1 MFSPSYLAQD
11 LPGASLPGSRTSVSG
26 TAKEIAPVAAPQK
39 KELDPVMEKEL
50 KDVVKTNIFAV
61 SKKNI
66 NMALST
72 IHPESPTMESSK
84 DMMTYIFAR
93 LQLKYTI
100 QQLEVK
106 EIDGDEAK
114 VEVLQVTQKVSGNAA
129 FRDNR
134 VKMLHTMKRDGK
146 KWKMY
151 SSEAL
156 VNRVFKYL
164 VFYKRNGT
172 FLPRFQYQGFQFQFP
187 NRCNVREQSRSLRCI
202 TFLSSTITLLWL

>member
-1 MFSPSYLAQD
+1 MNTKAHFLGLTVLGWILLYPTSILDAQD
-11 LPGASLPGSRTSVSG
+11 LPGTSLPGSSTTIPAPELEAKPDV
-26 TAKEIAPVAAPQK
+26 AEKKKLDPAMVKEI
-39 KELDPVMEKEL
+39 
-50 KDVVKTNIFAV
+50 KDVVKSNIFAV
-61 SKKNI
+61 SKRNI

-72 IHPESPTMESSK
+72 IHPESPTVESSK

-106 EIDGDEAK
+106 DIDGDEAT
-114 VEVLQVTQKVSGNAA
+114 VEVLQVTQKLSGNAA

-156 VNRVFKYL
+156 LIEYLKY
-164 VFYKRNGT
+164 
-172 FLPRFQYQGFQFQFP
+172 
-187 NRCNVREQSRSLRCI
+187 
-202 TFLSSTITLLWL
+202 

>member
-1 MFSPSYLAQD
+1 MNIKAHFLSLTVLGWILLYPTSILDAQD
-11 LPGASLPGSRTSVSG
+11 LPGTSLPGSSTTIPAPGLEAKPEEAEKKKLDPAMV
-26 TAKEIAPVAAPQK
+26 KEI
-39 KELDPVMEKEL
+39 
-50 KDVVKTNIFAV
+50 KDVVKSNIFAV
-61 SKKNI
+61 SKRNI

-72 IHPESPTMESSK
+72 IHPESPTVESSK

-106 EIDGDEAK
+106 DIDGDEAT
-114 VEVLQVTQKVSGNAA
+114 VEVLQVTQKLSGNAA

-156 VNRVFKYL
+156 LIEYLKY
-164 VFYKRNGT
+164 
-172 FLPRFQYQGFQFQFP
+172 
-187 NRCNVREQSRSLRCI
+187 
-202 TFLSSTITLLWL
+202 

>member
-1 MFSPSYLAQD
+1 MNIKMMVFQKILLLGSMILSPILLAED
-11 LPGASLPGSRTSVSG
+11 LPGASLPGSATTVSE
-26 TAKEIAPVAAPQK
+26 TAKDVSPVAAPQK

-50 KDVVKTNIFAV
+50 KDVVKTNQFACT
-61 SKKNI
+61 KRNI
-66 NMALST
+66 NLALST
-72 IHPESPTMESSK
+72 IHPESPTLESSK

-156 VNRVFKYL
+156 LIEYLKY
-164 VFYKRNGT
+164 
-172 FLPRFQYQGFQFQFP
+172 
-187 NRCNVREQSRSLRCI
+187 
-202 TFLSSTITLLWL
+202 

>member
-1 MFSPSYLAQD
+1 MTFKSKTFLSLFLATVLSYFSPCLLGQD
-11 LPGASLPGSRTSVSG
+11 LPGTSLPGATTTPSLPEG
-26 TAKEIAPVAAPQK
+26 TAPAEVEKVKMDPAMVKEI
-39 KELDPVMEKEL
+39 
-50 KDVVKTNIFAV
+50 KDVIKTNIFAV
-61 SKKNI
+61 SKRNI
-66 NMALST
+66 NMALGT

-84 DMMTYIFAR
+84 DMMTYIFGR

-114 VEVLQVTQKVSGNAA
+114 VEVLQVTQKLSGNAA

-156 VNRVFKYL
+156 LIEYLKY
-164 VFYKRNGT
+164 
-172 FLPRFQYQGFQFQFP
+172 
-187 NRCNVREQSRSLRCI
+187 
-202 TFLSSTITLLWL
+202 

>member
-1 MFSPSYLAQD
+1 MKIKAHFLNRMFFAWVLLYSTSILDAQD
-11 LPGASLPGSRTSVSG
+11 LPGTSLPGSSTTIAEPLPEGKTDVVEKKKLDP
-26 TAKEIAPVAAPQK
+26 AMVKEI
-39 KELDPVMEKEL
+39 

-61 SKKNI
+61 SKRNI

-72 IHPESPTMESSK
+72 IHPESPTVESSK

-114 VEVLQVTQKVSGNAA
+114 VEVLQITQKLSGNAA

-156 VNRVFKYL
+156 MIEYIKY
-164 VFYKRNGT
+164 
-172 FLPRFQYQGFQFQFP
+172 
-187 NRCNVREQSRSLRCI
+187 
-202 TFLSSTITLLWL
+202 

>member
-1 MFSPSYLAQD
+1 MIMKAQIVRRMILGWIVVCSIPILSAQD
-11 LPGASLPGSRTSVSG
+11 LPGSSLPGSSTTIVPPSN
-26 TAKEIAPVAAPQK
+26 EVASAAVVK
-39 KELDPVMEKEL
+39 NELDPAMVKEI

-61 SKKNI
+61 SKRNI

-72 IHPESPTMESSK
+72 IHPESPTAESSK

-114 VEVLQVTQKVSGNAA
+114 VEVLQVTQKLSGNAA

-146 KWKMY
+146 KWKMF

-156 VNRVFKYL
+156 LIEYLKY
-164 VFYKRNGT
+164 
-172 FLPRFQYQGFQFQFP
+172 
-187 NRCNVREQSRSLRCI
+187 
-202 TFLSSTITLLWL
+202 

>member
-1 MFSPSYLAQD
+1 MTYKAKTFVPLFLAAFLSYFSRCLLGQD
-11 LPGASLPGSRTSVSG
+11 LPGTSLPGASTTPSLPEAASAPTEVEKVKMDP
-26 TAKEIAPVAAPQK
+26 AMVKEI
-39 KELDPVMEKEL
+39 
-50 KDVVKTNIFAV
+50 KDVIKTNIFAV
-61 SKKNI
+61 SKRNI
-66 NMALST
+66 NMALGT

-84 DMMTYIFAR
+84 DMMTYIFGR

-114 VEVLQVTQKVSGNAA
+114 VEVLQVTQKLSGNAA

-156 VNRVFKYL
+156 LIEYLKY
-164 VFYKRNGT
+164 
-172 FLPRFQYQGFQFQFP
+172 
-187 NRCNVREQSRSLRCI
+187 
-202 TFLSSTITLLWL
+202 

>member
-1 MFSPSYLAQD
+1 
-11 LPGASLPGSRTSVSG
+11 
-26 TAKEIAPVAAPQK
+26 
-39 KELDPVMEKEL
+39 
-50 KDVVKTNIFAV
+50 
-61 SKKNI
+61 
-66 NMALST
+66 MALST

-114 VEVLQVTQKVSGNAA
+114 VEVLQVTQKLSGNAA

-146 KWKMY
+146 
-151 SSEAL
+151 
-156 VNRVFKYL
+156 
-164 VFYKRNGT
+164 NGKCT
-172 FLPRFQYQGFQFQFP
+172 VPKLCLLNTSNIKVLHLFQGFNSKYIHAGFHD
-187 NRCNVREQSRSLRCI
+187 C
-202 TFLSSTITLLWL
+202 

>member
-1 MFSPSYLAQD
+1 MNIKMMVFQKIFFLGSVVLSPILLAED
-11 LPGASLPGSRTSVSG
+11 LPGASLPGSATSVSE
-26 TAKEIAPVAAPQK
+26 TAKEVSPAAPQK
-39 KELDPVMEKEL
+39 KEFDPVMEKEL

-72 IHPESPTMESSK
+72 IHPESPTLESSK

-151 SSEAL
+151 SSEAFL
-156 VNRVFKYL
+156 IEYLKY
-164 VFYKRNGT
+164 
-172 FLPRFQYQGFQFQFP
+172 
-187 NRCNVREQSRSLRCI
+187 
-202 TFLSSTITLLWL
+202 

>member
-1 MFSPSYLAQD
+1 MTFKAKTLFYLFFAPYLSSISPSLFGQD
-11 LPGASLPGSRTSVSG
+11 LPGTTLPGASTTPSVPEVGSA
-26 TAKEIAPVAAPQK
+26 TAEVEKVKMDPAMVKEI
-39 KELDPVMEKEL
+39 
-50 KDVVKTNIFAV
+50 KDVIKTNIFAV
-61 SKKNI
+61 SKRNI
-66 NMALST
+66 NMALGT

-84 DMMTYIFAR
+84 DMMTYIFGR

-114 VEVLQVTQKVSGNAA
+114 VEVLQVTQKLSGNAA

-156 VNRVFKYL
+156 FIEYLKY
-164 VFYKRNGT
+164 
-172 FLPRFQYQGFQFQFP
+172 
-187 NRCNVREQSRSLRCI
+187 
-202 TFLSSTITLLWL
+202 

>member
-1 MFSPSYLAQD
+1 MTQISEFLKGLFFAGFLFCSLILNAEE
-11 LPGASLPGSRTSVSG
+11 LPGSALPGSATTVVKEADSVE
-26 TAKEIAPVAAPQK
+26 TAVVEKKEFDPVA
-39 KELDPVMEKEL
+39 VKEL
-50 KDVVKTNIFAV
+50 KDVVRTNIFAV
-61 SKKNI
+61 HKKNL

-72 IHPESPTMESSK
+72 IHPESPTKESSK

-100 QQLEVK
+100 QALEVK
-106 EIDGDEAK
+106 DIDGDEAK
-114 VEVLQVTQKVSGNAA
+114 VEVLQVTQKVSGEAA

-156 VNRVFKYL
+156 LIEYLKY
-164 VFYKRNGT
+164 
-172 FLPRFQYQGFQFQFP
+172 
-187 NRCNVREQSRSLRCI
+187 
-202 TFLSSTITLLWL
+202 

>member
-1 MFSPSYLAQD
+1 MNTKAHFLSLMVLGWILSYPTSILDAQD
-11 LPGASLPGSRTSVSG
+11 LPGTSLPGSSTTIPATELEAKPDEAEKKKLDPATV
-26 TAKEIAPVAAPQK
+26 KEI
-39 KELDPVMEKEL
+39 
-50 KDVVKTNIFAV
+50 KDVVKSNIFAV
-61 SKKNI
+61 SKRNI

-72 IHPESPTMESSK
+72 IHPESPTVESSK

-106 EIDGDEAK
+106 DIDGDEAT
-114 VEVLQVTQKVSGNAA
+114 VEVLQVTQKLSGNAA

-156 VNRVFKYL
+156 LIEYLKY
-164 VFYKRNGT
+164 
-172 FLPRFQYQGFQFQFP
+172 
-187 NRCNVREQSRSLRCI
+187 
-202 TFLSSTITLLWL
+202 

>member
-1 MFSPSYLAQD
+1 MIMIKNLFFYFPVACILYVSSLIGYGQD
-11 LPGASLPGSRTSVSG
+11 LPGTSLPGSATTVAEPKG
-26 TAKEIAPVAAPQK
+26 TVDSPKPEVKP
-39 KELDPVMEKEL
+39 LDPAMVKEL
-50 KDVVKTNIFAV
+50 KDVVRTNIFAV
-61 SKKNI
+61 SKRNI

-114 VEVLQVTQKVSGNAA
+114 VEVLQVTQKLSGNAA

-156 VNRVFKYL
+156 FIEYLKY
-164 VFYKRNGT
+164 
-172 FLPRFQYQGFQFQFP
+172 
-187 NRCNVREQSRSLRCI
+187 
-202 TFLSSTITLLWL
+202 

>member
-1 MFSPSYLAQD
+1 MTAQFTTPFTIVWILLFSSSILSGQD
-11 LPGASLPGSRTSVSG
+11 LPGTSLPGSSTVVSPPDKES
-26 TAKEIAPVAAPQK
+26 APAEAEKAKMDPAIVKEI
-39 KELDPVMEKEL
+39 
-50 KDVVKTNIFAV
+50 KDVIKTNIFAV
-61 SKKNI
+61 SKRNI
-66 NMALST
+66 NMALGT
-72 IHPESPTMESSK
+72 IHPESPTAESSK
-84 DMMTYIFAR
+84 DMMTYIFGR

-114 VEVLQVTQKVSGNAA
+114 VEVLQVTQKLSGNAA

-156 VNRVFKYL
+156 LIEYLKY
-164 VFYKRNGT
+164 
-172 FLPRFQYQGFQFQFP
+172 
-187 NRCNVREQSRSLRCI
+187 
-202 TFLSSTITLLWL
+202 

>member
-1 MFSPSYLAQD
+1 MNTKAHFLSLLVLGWISLYSTSILDAQD
-11 LPGASLPGSRTSVSG
+11 LPGTSLPGSSTTIPAPELEAKPDEVEKKKLDP
-26 TAKEIAPVAAPQK
+26 AMVKEI
-39 KELDPVMEKEL
+39 
-50 KDVVKTNIFAV
+50 KDVVKSNIFAV
-61 SKKNI
+61 SKRNI

-72 IHPESPTMESSK
+72 IHPESPTVESSK

-100 QQLEVK
+100 QKLEVK
-106 EIDGDEAK
+106 DIDGDEAT
-114 VEVLQVTQKVSGNAA
+114 VEVLQVTQKLSGNAA

-156 VNRVFKYL
+156 LIEYLKY
-164 VFYKRNGT
+164 
-172 FLPRFQYQGFQFQFP
+172 
-187 NRCNVREQSRSLRCI
+187 
-202 TFLSSTITLLWL
+202 

>member
-1 MFSPSYLAQD
+1 MILIYNNFVSFLLLAFVFLLSLNLHGQELPGTS
-11 LPGASLPGSRTSVSG
+11 LPGAATTVSSQDKADKTERTEVE
-26 TAKEIAPVAAPQK
+26 K
-39 KELDPVMEKEL
+39 LDPVTIKEL
-50 KDVVKTNIFAV
+50 QDVVRTNIFAV
-61 SKKNI
+61 SKRNI

-72 IHPESPTMESSK
+72 IHPESPTKESSK

-100 QQLEVK
+100 QQLKVT

-114 VEVLQVTQKVSGNAA
+114 VEVLQVTQKLSGNAA

-156 VNRVFKYL
+156 FIEYLKY
-164 VFYKRNGT
+164 
-172 FLPRFQYQGFQFQFP
+172 
-187 NRCNVREQSRSLRCI
+187 
-202 TFLSSTITLLWL
+202 

>member
-1 MFSPSYLAQD
+1 MTSKAKTFLPLLFISFFPQVIPQLLGQD
-11 LPGASLPGSRTSVSG
+11 LPGNSLPGASTVNSIPESSD
-26 TAKEIAPVAAPQK
+26 IPVEPEKQK
-39 KELDPVMEKEL
+39 MDPVMVKEL

-61 SKKNI
+61 SKRNI

-114 VEVLQVTQKVSGNAA
+114 VEVLQVTQKLSGNAA

-156 VNRVFKYL
+156 LIEYLKY
-164 VFYKRNGT
+164 
-172 FLPRFQYQGFQFQFP
+172 
-187 NRCNVREQSRSLRCI
+187 
-202 TFLSSTITLLWL
+202 

>member
-1 MFSPSYLAQD
+1 MTFNAKTFLPFFLASFLSFFPSFLLAQD
-11 LPGASLPGSRTSVSG
+11 LPGNSLPGESTVTSVPETDG
-26 TAKEIAPVAAPQK
+26 TSVEPEK
-39 KELDPVMEKEL
+39 KKMDPVMVKEL

-61 SKKNI
+61 SKRNI

-114 VEVLQVTQKVSGNAA
+114 VEVLQVTQKLSGNAA

-156 VNRVFKYL
+156 LIEYLKY
-164 VFYKRNGT
+164 
-172 FLPRFQYQGFQFQFP
+172 
-187 NRCNVREQSRSLRCI
+187 
-202 TFLSSTITLLWL
+202 

>member
-1 MFSPSYLAQD
+1 MKFKAKTFLPLFLAWFLLIFPTFLLGQD
-11 LPGASLPGSRTSVSG
+11 LPGNSLPGSSTENSIPETG
-26 TAKEIAPVAAPQK
+26 ETPAELEK
-39 KELDPVMEKEL
+39 KKMDPVMVKEL

-61 SKKNI
+61 SKRNI

-114 VEVLQVTQKVSGNAA
+114 VEVLQVTQKLSGNAA
-129 FRDNR
+129 YRDNR

-156 VNRVFKYL
+156 LIEYLKY
-164 VFYKRNGT
+164 
-172 FLPRFQYQGFQFQFP
+172 
-187 NRCNVREQSRSLRCI
+187 
-202 TFLSSTITLLWL
+202 

>member
-1 MFSPSYLAQD
+1 
-11 LPGASLPGSRTSVSG
+11 
-26 TAKEIAPVAAPQK
+26 
-39 KELDPVMEKEL
+39 ME
-50 KDVVKTNIFAV
+50 DF

-156 VNRVFKYL
+156 LIEYLKY
-164 VFYKRNGT
+164 
-172 FLPRFQYQGFQFQFP
+172 
-187 NRCNVREQSRSLRCI
+187 
-202 TFLSSTITLLWL
+202 

>member
-1 MFSPSYLAQD
+1 MIIRARHLFCISYTFCFISFNFYLKGQD
-11 LPGASLPGSRTSVSG
+11 LPGNSLPGASTPVVPNVG
-26 TAKEIAPVAAPQK
+26 EVPKTEPVKEK
-39 KELDPVMEKEL
+39 MDPVMVKEL

-114 VEVLQVTQKVSGNAA
+114 VEVLQVTQKLSGNAA

-156 VNRVFKYL
+156 FIEYLKY
-164 VFYKRNGT
+164 
-172 FLPRFQYQGFQFQFP
+172 
-187 NRCNVREQSRSLRCI
+187 
-202 TFLSSTITLLWL
+202 

>member
-1 MFSPSYLAQD
+1 MNIKMMVFQKIFLFGSMVLSPILLAED
-11 LPGASLPGSRTSVSG
+11 LPGASLPGSRYFGQRNRKGGCS
-26 TAKEIAPVAAPQK
+26 VAAPQK

-156 VNRVFKYL
+156 L
-164 VFYKRNGT
+164 
-172 FLPRFQYQGFQFQFP
+172 
-187 NRCNVREQSRSLRCI
+187 I
-202 TFLSSTITLLWL
+202 

>member
-1 MFSPSYLAQD
+1 MDLRLSLEHGLSYMLAMKSKTFLSLFLATFLSYFPPVLFGQD
-11 LPGASLPGSRTSVSG
+11 LPGNSLPGASTVNTIPEAG
-26 TAKEIAPVAAPQK
+26 DIPAEPEK
-39 KELDPVMEKEL
+39 KKMDPVMVKEL

-61 SKKNI
+61 SKRNI

-114 VEVLQVTQKVSGNAA
+114 VEVLQVTQKLSGNAA

-156 VNRVFKYL
+156 LIEYLKY
-164 VFYKRNGT
+164 
-172 FLPRFQYQGFQFQFP
+172 
-187 NRCNVREQSRSLRCI
+187 
-202 TFLSSTITLLWL
+202 

>member
-1 MFSPSYLAQD
+1 MNTKAHFLSLLVLGWISLYSTSILDAQD
-11 LPGASLPGSRTSVSG
+11 LPGTSLPGSSTTIPAPELEAKPDEVEKKKLDP
-26 TAKEIAPVAAPQK
+26 AMVKEI
-39 KELDPVMEKEL
+39 
-50 KDVVKTNIFAV
+50 KDVVKSNIFAV
-61 SKKNI
+61 SKRNI

-72 IHPESPTMESSK
+72 IHPESPTVESSK

-106 EIDGDEAK
+106 DIDGDEAT
-114 VEVLQVTQKVSGNAA
+114 VEVLQVTQKLSGNAA

-156 VNRVFKYL
+156 LIEYLKY
-164 VFYKRNGT
+164 
-172 FLPRFQYQGFQFQFP
+172 
-187 NRCNVREQSRSLRCI
+187 
-202 TFLSSTITLLWL
+202 

>member
-1 MFSPSYLAQD
+1 MTSKSKTFLPLFLASLLSYFPPVLLGQD
-11 LPGASLPGSRTSVSG
+11 LPGNSLPGASTVNTIPEAG
-26 TAKEIAPVAAPQK
+26 DIPAEPEK
-39 KELDPVMEKEL
+39 KKMDPVMVKEL

-61 SKKNI
+61 SKRNI

-114 VEVLQVTQKVSGNAA
+114 VEVLQVTQKLSGNAA

-156 VNRVFKYL
+156 LIEYLKY
-164 VFYKRNGT
+164 
-172 FLPRFQYQGFQFQFP
+172 
-187 NRCNVREQSRSLRCI
+187 
-202 TFLSSTITLLWL
+202 

>member
-1 MFSPSYLAQD
+1 MILIYNTFVSFLLFAFAFILLSSDLLGQELPGTS
-11 LPGASLPGSRTSVSG
+11 LPGAATTV
-26 TAKEIAPVAAPQK
+26 TPQDK
-39 KELDPVMEKEL
+39 DDKTEQPEAEKLDPVTVKEL
-50 KDVVKTNIFAV
+50 QDVVRTNIFAV
-61 SKKNI
+61 SKRNI

-72 IHPESPTMESSK
+72 IHPESPTKESSK

-100 QQLEVK
+100 QQLKVT

-114 VEVLQVTQKVSGNAA
+114 VEVLQVTQKLSGNAA

-156 VNRVFKYL
+156 FIEYLKY
-164 VFYKRNGT
+164 
-172 FLPRFQYQGFQFQFP
+172 
-187 NRCNVREQSRSLRCI
+187 
-202 TFLSSTITLLWL
+202 